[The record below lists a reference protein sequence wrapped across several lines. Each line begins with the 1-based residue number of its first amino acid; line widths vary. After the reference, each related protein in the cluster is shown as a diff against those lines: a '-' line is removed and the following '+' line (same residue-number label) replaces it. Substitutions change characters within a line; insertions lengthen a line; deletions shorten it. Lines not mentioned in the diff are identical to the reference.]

1 MKKKIAAAVV
11 LVIVILACIIGYY
24 LYRMWPMLSTT
35 MGEVE
40 NTEEHQSHLA
50 GDQPSEEEN
59 VSTVYMT
66 TEISPEGLMNAYQ
79 ALGVELTGENTAV
92 KLSTGEPGSNYL
104 DPDLIKD
111 LVQYVNGTI
120 VECNTAYQG
129 SRTETQMHYQVAEDH
144 GFTDIADFVIMDE
157 DGSVSI
163 PVEGGNRMTENL
175 VGAHFPEYDGFLV
188 LSHFKGHA
196 IAGFG
201 GAIKNISIGMA
212 SQEGKCLIHT
222 DGVSH
227 TSPWG
232 GAQDPFLE
240 CMAEDGGLLGCRSRD
255 GELQAFL
262 ACTVSQEAVEVR
274 EPFERELCAGAGQK
288 FPGEFPGGFSGEFP
302 GEFSG
307 EHLETLLR
315 ELGSRYPGRRL
326 CLSGILPGMG
336 LAGVQEKPLMMF
348 RVLDVEGF
356 LSCCRPDG
364 REHFLRVADPLL
376 PENSGCYVWRGGDG
390 QEPCARRTE
399 EAEFEEARRAGK
411 DAREARPEDLLEYIR
426 GDGIFLHEAV

>member
-1 MKKKIAAAVV
+1 MRARWLPGEEKGRTRELWEQIFPEDTGRFLDYYYGEKTRDNRIIAAEEDGGLRAMIHLNPYRLMAGGRQIGADYVVAV
-11 LVIVILACIIGYY
+11 A
-24 LYRMWPMLSTT
+24 
-35 MGEVE
+35 
-40 NTEEHQSHLA
+40 TEERYRHRGYMAQLLRKALEDGRRRGNPFAFLIPANPAIYEPFGFRYVSASRELCWKPGQDQDKDQDKDKDQEWLPGQAAGQLPAGEMPAQTGRLSGQAVWLSEEGDFREAAALASSCLA
-50 GDQPSEEEN
+50 GRCS
-59 VSTVYMT
+59 VYA
-66 TEISPEGLMNAYQ
+66 IRDAAYYRR
-79 ALGVELTGENTAV
+79 L
-92 KLSTGEPGSNYL
+92 
-104 DPDLIKD
+104 
-111 LVQYVNGTI
+111 
-120 VECNTAYQG
+120 
-129 SRTETQMHYQVAEDH
+129 R
-144 GFTDIADFVIMDE
+144 
-157 DGSVSI
+157 
-163 PVEGGNRMTENL
+163 
-175 VGAHFPEYDGFLV
+175 
-188 LSHFKGHA
+188 
-196 IAGFG
+196 
-201 GAIKNISIGMA
+201 
-212 SQEGKCLIHT
+212 
-222 DGVSH
+222 
-227 TSPWG
+227 
-232 GAQDPFLE
+232 LE
-240 CMAEDGGLLGCRSRD
+240 CMAEDGGLLGCRSWD

-302 GEFSG
+302 GEFPG